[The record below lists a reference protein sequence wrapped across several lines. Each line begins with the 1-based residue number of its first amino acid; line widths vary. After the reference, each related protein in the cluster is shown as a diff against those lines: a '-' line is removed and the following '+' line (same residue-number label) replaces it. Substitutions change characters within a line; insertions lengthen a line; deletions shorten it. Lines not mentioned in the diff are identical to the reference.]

1 MSAPLQ
7 LTIADGIA
15 EIRLDDGKVNAL
27 SESMLEQL
35 LAAIAKA
42 AEADAALLISGR
54 PGVFSGGYDRKLIDA

>member
-35 LAAIAKA
+35 LAAIAPASASA
-42 AEADAALLISGR
+42 AG
-54 PGVFSGGYDRKLIDA
+54 